1 MATLTPT
8 LTLTS
13 TDATSDALSITVT
26 QPLTVTQPSV
36 GLSRIVAATGAAT
49 EILDDA
55 LDAMAYIYIK
65 NLDATN
71 YVSIATTKST
81 VSQFARIN
89 PGEFMFFCVQPDAG
103 VSVQAN
109 SATCIVEYAYWTKG

>member
-8 LTLTS
+8 LSLVS
-13 TDATSDALSITVT
+13 TDASSDALSITVT
-26 QPLTVTQPSV
+26 DTLTVTQPNI
-36 GLSRIVAATGAAT
+36 GLSRVVAATGSAT

-55 LDAMAYIYIK
+55 LDAMAYIFIK
-65 NLDATN
+65 NTDATN

-81 VSQFARIN
+81 VSQFARLN

-109 SATCIVEYAYWTKG
+109 TATCVVEYAYWTKG

>member
-1 MATLTPT
+1 MATLTAK

-13 TDATSDALSITVT
+13 STTTSDALN
-26 QPLTVTQPSV
+26 LTVTDTLTTTTPSR
-36 GLSRIVAATGAAT
+36 GLSRLVATTGAAT

-55 LDAMAYIYIK
+55 LDAMAYIFIK
-65 NLDATN
+65 NTDATN

-81 VSQFARIN
+81 VSQFARLN
-89 PGEFMFFCVQPDAG
+89 PGEFTFFCVQPDAG

-109 SATCIVEYAYWTKG
+109 TATCVVEYAYWTKG

>member
-1 MATLTPT
+1 MATLTAKIT
-8 LTLTS
+8 LVS
-13 TDATSDALSITVT
+13 TDATSDALNLSVSNA
-26 QPLTVTQPSV
+26 LTTTTPSR
-36 GLSRIVAATGAAT
+36 GLSRLVATTGAAT

-65 NLDATN
+65 NTDSTN
-71 YVSIATTKST
+71 YVSIATTKAT
-81 VSQFARIN
+81 VSQFARLN

-109 SATCIVEYAYWTKG
+109 SSNCTVEYAYWTKG

>member
-1 MATLTPT
+1 MATLTAK

-13 TDATSDALSITVT
+13 SDATTDALN
-26 QPLTVTQPSV
+26 LTVSDTLTTTTPSR
-36 GLSRIVAATGAAT
+36 GLSRLVAATGAAT

-55 LDAMAYIYIK
+55 LDAMAYIFIK
-65 NLDATN
+65 NTDTTN

-81 VSQFARIN
+81 VSQFARLN

-103 VSVQAN
+103 VSIQAN
-109 SATCIVEYAYWTKG
+109 TATCVVEYAYWTKG

>member
-1 MATLTPT
+1 MATLITK

-13 TDATSDALSITVT
+13 SNAASDDLN
-26 QPLTVTQPSV
+26 LTVTDALITTTPSR
-36 GLSRIVAATGAAT
+36 GLSRLVATTGAAT

-65 NLDATN
+65 NTDGTN
-71 YVSIATTKST
+71 YVSVATTKST
-81 VSQFARIN
+81 VSQFARLN

-109 SATCIVEYAYWTKG
+109 TATCVVEYAYWTKG

>member
-13 TDATSDALSITVT
+13 TDASSDELNITVT
-26 QPLTVTQPSV
+26 DSLTVTQPSV
-36 GLSRIVAATGAAT
+36 GLSRLVAATGAAT

-55 LDAMAYIYIK
+55 LDAMAYIFIK
-65 NLDATN
+65 NTDDTN

-81 VSQFARIN
+81 VSQFARLN

-109 SATCIVEYAYWTKG
+109 TATCVVEYAYWTKG

>member
-13 TDATSDALSITVT
+13 TDASSDALSITVS
-26 QPLTVTQPSV
+26 PSLTITEPSA

-55 LDAMAYIYIK
+55 LDAMAYIFIR
-65 NLDATN
+65 NLDSTN

-81 VSQFARIN
+81 ISQFARLN

-109 SATCIVEYAYWTKG
+109 TATCKVEYAYWTKG

>member
-1 MATLTPT
+1 MATLTAK

-13 TDATSDALSITVT
+13 ANTTSDALDITVSDV
-26 QPLTVTQPSV
+26 LTTTTPSV
-36 GLSRIVAATGAAT
+36 GLSRIVATTGAAT

-65 NLDATN
+65 NTDGTN
-71 YVSIATTKST
+71 YVSVATTKST
-81 VSQFARIN
+81 VSQFARLN

-109 SATCIVEYAYWTKG
+109 TATCVVEYAYWTKG